1 MGTLRASEHL
11 VSQTGIAGVSPFFR
25 FHYKETKTKM
35 QHLLSTRLFAGQ
47 RLTTAGL
54 ERIRNAGF
62 AGVEIYCARQHV
74 DYQDAAQIAELGH
87 WFRDSPLKL
96 HSVHSPIHNDDV
108 GGVSGPHAV
117 LDITESQKAKRIAI
131 VDEIK
136 RAIDIAEKVPFQ
148 YLIQHLGVV
157 DQDFDERR
165 IDAAFSSLD
174 EIRSFAGQRGVEV
187 LLENIP
193 NGMSS
198 AERLNEFLA
207 LTHLNLNYCFDIGH
221 AHLMKGVAAEFELM
235 KERIRSTHIHD
246 NDGKTDAHLFPGQ
259 GAIDW
264 KHAMGLLL
272 SRPEQYPMLL
282 ELKAVAAV
290 ENPAED
296 AKRTAED
303 LDKFES
309 YYEQQ

>member
-1 MGTLRASEHL
+1 MERLPVTEARTA
-11 VSQTGIAGVSPFFR
+11 P
-25 FHYKETKTKM
+25 KEKRHQINM
-35 QHLLSTRLFAGQ
+35 QHVLSTHLFVNQ

-62 AGVEIYCARQHV
+62 DGVEIYCARQHV
-74 DYQDAAQIAELGH
+74 DYHDAAQIAELGH
-87 WFRDSPLKL
+87 WFRDSPLKMHAL
-96 HSVHSPIHNDDV
+96 HSPVYNDDV
-108 GGVSGPHAV
+108 WGRSGPNAV
-117 LDITESQKAKRIAI
+117 LDITETLKAKRIAI

-136 RAIDIAEKVPFQ
+136 RAIEIAENVPCR
-148 YLIQHLGVV
+148 YLIQHLGVA
-157 DQDFDERR
+157 DQDFEERR
-165 IDAAFSSLD
+165 IDSAFSSLD
-174 EIRSFAGQRGVEV
+174 EIRVFAGQRGVEV

-207 LTHLNLNYCFDIGH
+207 ATHLKMNYCFDIGH
-221 AHLMKGVAAEFELM
+221 AHLTKGVAAEFELM

-246 NDGKTDAHLFPGQ
+246 NDGKSDSHLFPGQ
-259 GAIDW
+259 GTIDW
-264 KHAMGLLL
+264 KHAMGLLR
-272 SRPEQYPMLL
+272 SRPDQYPLLL

-290 ENPAED
+290 EHPADD

>member
-1 MGTLRASEHL
+1 
-11 VSQTGIAGVSPFFR
+11 
-25 FHYKETKTKM
+25 M
-35 QHLLSTRLFAGQ
+35 QHVLSTHLFVGQ

-62 AGVEIYCARQHV
+62 ESVEIYCARQHV

-108 GGVSGPHAV
+108 WGRSGPHAV

-136 RAIDIAEKVPFQ
+136 RAIEIAESVPFK

-157 DQDFDERR
+157 DQDYDERR

-174 EIRSFAGQRGVEV
+174 EIRVFAGQRGVEV

-198 AERLNEFLA
+198 AEKLNEFLVT
-207 LTHLNLNYCFDIGH
+207 THLNLNYCFDIGH
-221 AHLMKGVAAEFELM
+221 AHITKGVAAEFELM

-246 NDGKTDAHLFPGQ
+246 NDGKTDSHLFPGQ
-259 GAIDW
+259 GTIDW
-264 KHAMGLLL
+264 KHAMGLLR
-272 SRPEQYPMLL
+272 SRPDQYPMLL

-290 ENPAED
+290 EHPAED
-296 AKRTAED
+296 AKRTADD

-309 YYEQQ
+309 YYDQQ